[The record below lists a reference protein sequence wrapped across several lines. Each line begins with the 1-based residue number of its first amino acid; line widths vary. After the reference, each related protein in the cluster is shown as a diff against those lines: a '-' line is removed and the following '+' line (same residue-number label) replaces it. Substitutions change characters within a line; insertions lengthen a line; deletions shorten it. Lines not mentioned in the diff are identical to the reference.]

1 MLLLLL
7 LSLWSSTALSSSLLW
22 SLRSWSWLLLLLVLV
37 FVLAFVRHS
46 STNNWNQPTEEAARR
61 TAHRYGPRNHVCA
74 RLHTT
79 SQVEESH
86 EGRLRMI
93 GLGLDAV
100 RSQSSSRSTAYMP
113 TTLGRG

>member
-1 MLLLLL
+1 MEEGGRGVGGRGSGLC
-7 LSLWSSTALSSSLLW
+7 AADA
-22 SLRSWSWLLLLLVLV
+22 RRVVVGGGVRVLVLV

-61 TAHRYGPRNHVCA
+61 TAHRYAPRNHVCA